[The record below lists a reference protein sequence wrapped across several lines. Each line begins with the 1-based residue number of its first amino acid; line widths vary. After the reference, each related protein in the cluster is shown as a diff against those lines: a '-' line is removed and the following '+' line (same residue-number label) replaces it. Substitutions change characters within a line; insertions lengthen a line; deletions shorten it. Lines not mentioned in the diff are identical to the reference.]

1 MLDCRARGLSNTAM
15 TGEVHIG
22 AMYWSAETA
31 TRVAHDVAAEPG
43 YAWAVHFGVARADLH
58 AGTGHGAVS
67 RPDPLGRPRTRSRG
81 DARRQHRH
89 FGAQHARRIRAVY
102 LVGNLDGGLHGREN
116 RRRRLSAPA
125 GCDGAAAWI
134 GVGSS
139 RRAEREAAAPRSV
152 LDGARHQ
159 SF

>member
-1 MLDCRARGLSNTAM
+1 MLDCRARGLSNTTM
-15 TGEVHIG
+15 TGEILIG
-22 AMYWSAETA
+22 AMYWRAETA
-31 TRVAHDVAAEPG
+31 TGVAHDVAAEPG
-43 YAWAVHFGVARADLH
+43 CAWAVHFGFARADLH
-58 AGTGHGAVS
+58 AGAGHDVVS
-67 RPDPLGRPRTRSRG
+67 RPDPDGRPRTRSRG

-89 FGAQHARRIRAVY
+89 FGAQHAGRIRTVHLA
-102 LVGNLDGGLHGREN
+102 GSLDDGLHGREN
-116 RRRRLSAPA
+116 RRRPLPALA
-125 GCDGAAAWI
+125 GCDGAPAWI